1 MRNETFWVGM
11 TACMLG
17 FGLLMALGVA
27 LSGCA
32 TANTVATIEQVDAD
46 GASES
51 VEFRSTGMVSW
62 GSKQELQR
70 GDLDYTWGDTQHFKA
85 GGRATN
91 QVSSDPLSAIVG
103 DVLNKLID
111 RVVPIP
117 TLPVIEPEE
126 R

>member
-70 GDLDYTWGDTQHFKA
+70 GDLDYTWGDVEHFQA

-91 QVSSDPLSAIVG
+91 QESSDPMTAIMGEVIKT
-103 DVLNKLID
+103 LLD
-111 RVVPIP
+111 RMMPIP
-117 TLPVIEPEE
+117 ALPVIEPEE